1 MKMTIK
7 ERLSLLQ
14 ILPTQGSV
22 SEMVDVYDLARELK
36 LSDKEK
42 GDTDYI
48 ESGSSIK
55 WDFDKDPNKE
65 INITSDQYKLIM
77 NQIDILDRQKQ
88 IPLAIIELILKL
100 KGYGEFS
107 ETEATHS

>member
-1 MKMTIK
+1 MTIK

-36 LSDKEK
+36 LSDEEK
-42 GDTDYI
+42 GDIGYV
-48 ESGSSIK
+48 ELGNSIK
-55 WDFDKDPNKE
+55 WDDSKDPNKD
-65 INITSDQYKLIM
+65 IKLTSDQHKLIM
-77 NQIDILDRQKQ
+77 KQIDILDKQKQ
-88 IPLAIIELILKL
+88 IPLAMIELILKL

-107 ETEATHS
+107 EAGTSHS

>member
-14 ILPTQGSV
+14 ILPLQGSV

-36 LSDKEK
+36 LNDEEK
-42 GDTDYI
+42 GNVSYI
-48 ESGSSIK
+48 ESDNNIK
-55 WDFDKDPNKE
+55 WDDTKDPNKE

-77 NQIDILDRQKQ
+77 KQIDVLDKQKQ
-88 IPLAIIELILKL
+88 IPLAMIELILKL
-100 KGYGEFS
+100 KSYGEYS
-107 ETEATHS
+107 ETGTPHP